1 MRYPNP
7 PSSPSS
13 ATRTVLV
20 RLAVL
25 AAGLAVASGTAGP
38 AGAAEEGPAGPT
50 FYIAPG
56 GRDDA
61 TARRPDPSAGKDG
74 PLATLAAARDA
85 ARKAGTEQPRTI
97 LLASGT
103 YYVEERLLLDARD
116 SHLTIAAAPGAAP
129 VLLGGRRITGW
140 KPDGDGLWAADVPAA
155 KTGEWDFRMLMVDG
169 RLCPRARMPKD
180 GRFTHLSQFKV
191 PWMSSTGGGWKRK
204 PTPEELTTLR
214 YKPEDLEPWINAENA
229 EVTVYH
235 MWDESLGSVKAID
248 RQAHTLTFDKPL
260 GHPPGAFGVQE
271 YVVWNCRKGLHEPGQ
286 WQVDRKRG
294 KVVYWPRKGEEIR
307 KVLAVA
313 PTVESVIVV
322 AGSNEKPVRGLTLR
336 GLTVQVADTPPSA
349 GGFGANRYPGAID
362 LGRTDGCTLD
372 RLTVTAV
379 NGHGVRANR
388 SNGLVVERCIVHH
401 TGAGGIYARGEN
413 IRVQDNLVHDV
424 GLAFPSGIGIHGGGK
439 GARIV
444 HNTVHDTSYS
454 AVNVSGEDVLI
465 EANHL
470 YRAMLV
476 LHDGGGIYTF
486 APKRLVMQGNFIH
499 DIPDTGGYGS
509 SAYYLDERAEGCV
522 VQRNLSVRVQRP
534 SHNHMAKNN
543 TIRENV
549 FITDGP
555 MRLTFPRSEGF
566 TFEKNVLVSKGD
578 ITFNGTNVVTT
589 WGKNVFFP
597 EGGKVVGQRIERYAT
612 KGTEALGPDGVLL
625 ADPKLLPGWEKGVVK
640 FADDSPVRKLGI
652 GDLDVSG
659 AGRRK

>member
-1 MRYPNP
+1 MRYHNP
-7 PSSPSS
+7 PSCRPS
-13 ATRTVLV
+13 AARPLLV
-20 RLAVL
+20 RFAALAV
-25 AAGLAVASGTAGP
+25 GFAVAAVTAGP
-38 AGAAEEGPAGPT
+38 AGAAEEGPEGPIL
-50 FYIAPG
+50 YIAPG

-61 TARRPDPSAGKDG
+61 TGRRPEASAGKDG
-74 PLATLAAARDA
+74 PMATLAAARDA
-85 ARKAGTEQPRTI
+85 ARKAGAGQPRTI

-103 YYVEERLLLDARD
+103 YYVEEPLVLDVRD
-116 SHLTIAAAPGAAP
+116 SRLTIAAAPGAEP

-180 GRFTHLSQFKV
+180 GRFAHLSEFKV
-191 PWMSSTGGGWKRK
+191 PWMTTTGGGWKRK
-204 PTPEELTTLR
+204 PTSEELTTLR
-214 YKPEDLEPWINAENA
+214 YKPDDLEPWINAENA

-235 MWDESLGSVKAID
+235 MWDESLGGVAAID
-248 RQAHTLTFDKPL
+248 RQAHTLTFEEPL

-271 YVVWNCRKGLHEPGQ
+271 YVVWNCRKGMHEPGQ

-294 KVVYWPRKGEEIR
+294 KVVYWPRKGEDIR
-307 KVLAVA
+307 EVLAVA
-313 PTVESVIVV
+313 PTVESVI
-322 AGSNEKPVRGLTLR
+322 AIRGSKEKPVRGLALR
-336 GLTVQVADTPPSA
+336 GLTVKVADTPLVA
-349 GGFGANRYPGAID
+349 GGFGANRYPGAVD

-379 NGHGVRANR
+379 NGHGVRASASR
-388 SNGLVVERCIVHH
+388 GLVVERCTVHH

-413 IRVQDNLVHDV
+413 VRVQDNLVHDV
-424 GLAFPSGIGIHGGGK
+424 GLSFPSGIGIHVRGK

-454 AVNVSGEDVLI
+454 AVIVSGEDVLI

-486 APKRLVMQGNFIH
+486 ASKRLVMCGNFIH

-509 SAYYLDERAEGCV
+509 SAYYLDERSEGCV
-522 VQRNLSVRVQRP
+522 VERNLSVRVRRP
-534 SHNHMAKNN
+534 SLNHMAKNN

-549 FITDGP
+549 FITEGP
-555 MRLTFPRSEGF
+555 MRLMFPRSEGF
-566 TFEKNVLVSKGD
+566 TFEKNVLVAKGD
-578 ITFNGTNVVTT
+578 ITFNGTNVVRT
-589 WGKNVFFP
+589 WGKNVFFAKD
-597 EGGKVVGQRIERYAT
+597 GKVT
-612 KGTEALGPDGVLL
+612 KGTADLPTDAVLV

-659 AGRRK
+659 AGRRE